1 MENKFVERNVKID
14 PQVASEIL
22 PRLRNIRDLKRL
34 LRYNEGQNV
43 SRIVDII
50 MGGAI
55 TLRASDVHI
64 EPEVEKARLRVRIDG
79 VLQTVDLLP
88 RDLYQKIVSRI
99 KFLASLKLNITKRAQ
114 DGRFGIDFEQEGREI
129 EIRTSALP
137 SSYGETI
144 VMRILDPIA
153 LVDIEALGIR
163 PDLYK
168 DILKE
173 LEKPNGMIILTGPT
187 GSGKTTT
194 LYAFLKKLNKPGIKI
209 ITIEDPIEYQVEGLS
224 QTQVNP
230 KQGYDFAKG
239 LSAIVRQDPDVILV
253 GEIRDYETTH
263 IALQAAMTGHLVFS
277 TVHTNDAAGTV
288 ARLEALGE
296 KSHNIAPALN
306 VAIAQRLV
314 RRVCT
319 ECGQLKKPEPS
330 DFEELEK
337 GLSSLPKQV
346 EVPELNK
353 ETEIFYANPGGCRYC
368 NFTGYQGRIGIFEAF
383 FIDDEMEELIQQSP
397 SIPALR
403 RKALEKGMVLMY
415 HDGLVRVMNRVSTLE
430 EVHRVTAKVDSD
442 EKA

>member
-1 MENKFVERNVKID
+1 MKSKFAERNVKID
-14 PQVASEIL
+14 PLVASEVL

-34 LRYNEGQNV
+34 LRYNYKENV

-64 EPEVEKARLRVRIDG
+64 EPEIEKARLRIRIDG

-88 RDLYQKIVSRI
+88 RDLYDQIVSRI
-99 KFLASLKLNITKRAQ
+99 KYLARLKLNISKKAQ
-114 DGRFGIDFEQEGREI
+114 DGRFGIDFEKEGREI

-137 SSYGETI
+137 SSYGEAI

-153 LVDIEALGIR
+153 LIDIEALGMR
-163 PDLYK
+163 PDLHQS
-168 DILKE
+168 IIKE

-194 LYAFLKKLNKPGIKI
+194 LYAFLKKLNQPGIKI
-209 ITIEDPIEYQVEGLS
+209 ITIEDPVEYQLAGVS

-253 GEIRDYETTH
+253 GEIRDYETAH
-263 IALQAAMTGHLVFS
+263 IALQASMTGHLVFS
-277 TVHTNDAAGTV
+277 TVHTNDAAGTI
-288 ARLEALGE
+288 ARIEALGE
-296 KSHNIAPALN
+296 EAHNVAPALN

-314 RRVCT
+314 RRVCP
-319 ECGQLKKPEPS
+319 ECAQLKKPDPD
-330 DFEELEK
+330 DFEELKE
-337 GLSSLPKQV
+337 GLSILPK
-346 EVPELNK
+346 EVIRPDLDQN
-353 ETEIFYANPGGCRYC
+353 TEIPYANPGGCRFC
-368 NFTGYQGRIGIFEAF
+368 NFTGYKGRIGIFEAF
-383 FIDDEMEELIQQSP
+383 FIDNEMEELIQQSP

-403 RKALEKGMVLMY
+403 RKAIEKGMVLMY
-415 HDGLVRVMNRVSTLE
+415 HDGLIRVMNKISTLE
-430 EVHRVTAKVDSD
+430 EVHRVAARVKVDD
-442 EKA
+442 II